1 MLEIVPITFK
11 EANEYVKQY
20 HRHHKPVVGC
30 KFCLACSDD
39 CGIVGVAI
47 VGRPVARSLDDGRT
61 LEVNRCCTN
70 GTKNACSILYAA
82 AWRAARSLGYL
93 RVITYILA
101 SETGSSLRAS
111 GYREVGSVKGRE
123 WTCKSRLRKEAG
135 VFQRED
141 KLRFERGAKQD
152 NKEGANTAPNNR
164 MAQGLKPHSQS
175 GTSPC

>member
-11 EANEYVKQY
+11 AANEYVKLY

-30 KFCLACSDD
+30 KFCVACSDES
-39 CGIVGVAI
+39 GIVGVAI

-82 AWRAARSLGYL
+82 AWRAARALGYL
-93 RVITYILA
+93 RVVTYILA
-101 SETGSSLRAS
+101 SETGSSLRAG

-123 WTCKSRLRKEAG
+123 WTCKSRPRNKG
-135 VFQRED
+135 VIVQTED
-141 KLRFERGAKQD
+141 KLRFERSAKQ
-152 NKEGANTAPNNR
+152 NNAEGANTTPNK
-164 MAQGLKPHSQS
+164 Q
-175 GTSPC
+175 